1 VVAVPD
7 VPAALGAAPDELPDE
22 AFVRM
27 KLGSAELDAPVV
39 PVVPVAP
46 LGLADAR

>member
-1 VVAVPD
+1 MAPG
-7 VPAALGAAPDELPDE
+7 AALDELPDE

-27 KLGSAELDAPVV
+27 KLGSAELAPVV

>member
-1 VVAVPD
+1 
-7 VPAALGAAPDELPDE
+7 
-22 AFVRM
+22 M
-27 KLGSAELDAPVV
+27 KLGSAELAPVV